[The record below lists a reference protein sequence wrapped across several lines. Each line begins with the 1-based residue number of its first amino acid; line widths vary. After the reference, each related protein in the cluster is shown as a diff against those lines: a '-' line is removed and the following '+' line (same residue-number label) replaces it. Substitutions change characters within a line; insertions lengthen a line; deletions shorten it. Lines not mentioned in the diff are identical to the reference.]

1 MTLPSFHLLAILGG
15 TFDPVHLGHLR
26 AAWEASEAL
35 DAEVWLMPAHVPPH
49 RPAPVASARQ
59 RVAMLHAA
67 LAGQDRVTLDT
78 RELDRDGPSYTFDT
92 LTALREEVGERSL
105 LLLIG
110 SDAFAALPT
119 WHRWRELF
127 GLAHFGVLTR
137 PGHVPALP
145 TELAAEVAK
154 REVSDADA
162 LRSSAHGHVLRI
174 AITQLEISATRIR
187 ALLREGREP
196 RWLLPEALLADPALL
211 APYRNEAGT
220 GNGER
225 ERGGKT

>member
-1 MTLPSFHLLAILGG
+1 MRPLAILGG

-35 DAEVWLMPAHVPPH
+35 DAEVRLMPAHVPPH
-49 RPAPVASARQ
+49 RSAPVASAQQ
-59 RVAMLHAA
+59 RVKILRAA
-67 LAGQDRVTLDT
+67 LAGQDRLVLDT

-92 LTALREEVGERSL
+92 LTGLREEIGARPLV
-105 LLLIG
+105 LLIG

-137 PGHVPALP
+137 PGHVPPLSP
-145 TELAAEVAK
+145 ELATEVAQ
-154 REVSDADA
+154 REVSEAGA
-162 LRSSAHGHVLRI
+162 LRTNPSGHVLRI
-174 AITQLEISATRIR
+174 AITQMEISATRIR

-196 RWLLPEALLADPALL
+196 RWLLPEALFADPALL
-211 APYRNEAGT
+211 GPYRAL
-220 GNGER
+220 
-225 ERGGKT
+225 

>member
-1 MTLPSFHLLAILGG
+1 MNRIRPLAILGG

-35 DAEVWLMPAHVPPH
+35 DAEVRLMPAHVPPH
-49 RPAPVASARQ
+49 RTAPAASAQQ
-59 RVAMLHAA
+59 RVAILRAA
-67 LAGQDRVTLDT
+67 LAGQDRLTLDT

-92 LTALREEVGERSL
+92 LAALRAEIGARPLV
-105 LLLIG
+105 LLIG

-127 GLAHFGVLTR
+127 GLAHVGALTR
-137 PGHVPALP
+137 PGHVPQLP
-145 TELAAEVAK
+145 PELAAEVA
-154 REVSDADA
+154 RRAVTSTDA
-162 LRSSAHGHVLRI
+162 LRAVPNGCVLRI

-196 RWLLPEALLADPALL
+196 RWLLPDALFADPELL
-211 APYRNEAGT
+211 EPYREP
-220 GNGER
+220 
-225 ERGGKT
+225 

>member
-1 MTLPSFHLLAILGG
+1 MNRIQPLAILGG

-35 DAEVWLMPAHVPPH
+35 DAEVRLMPAHVPPH

-59 RVAMLHAA
+59 RVAMLRAA
-67 LAGQDRVTLDT
+67 LAGQDRLTLDT
-78 RELDRDGPSYTFDT
+78 RELDRKGPSYTFDT
-92 LTALREEVGERSL
+92 LATVRAEIGTRPLV
-105 LLLIG
+105 LLIG
-110 SDAFAALPT
+110 SDAFAGLPA

-145 TELAAEVAK
+145 PELAAEVAQ
-154 REVSDADA
+154 REVAGMEA
-162 LRSSAHGHVLRI
+162 LRAEPNGRVLRI

-196 RWLLPEALLADPALL
+196 RWLLPEALAADPALL
-211 APYRNEAGT
+211 APYR
-220 GNGER
+220 
-225 ERGGKT
+225 